1 MLYARVVLW
10 VKEEETISDSR
21 VILYRGDRNVDIE
34 FTLKSVDYVLSE
46 SVEAQLVL
54 VRPHA
59 NSIFS
64 KMHTI
69 NQNKVTF
76 TITGDMIDELSEI
89 ESYAI
94 QIRLFGPNATAR
106 ATLPPCYDVIYVR
119 NPIATEPHVEGEV
132 ARANYAN
139 ANRNITISDLENVG
153 PVFTNG
159 LYNKNV
165 WIDGDLI
172 SVGRLNKIEEALYAV
187 SDDEAEKAQ
196 IEKNKTDIA
205 DLFERVDSGTGGGGM
220 TEEERRQLEKNTS
233 DISTIL
239 NIVDTPPTYTRPT
252 LSININPNMIQHN
265 TSTSITI
272 RSTFNAN
279 DAGNVVNYT
288 LTRNGESIYTGT
300 TVAQYVDT
308 ISTSHNTT
316 VSYSAT
322 VEYSDGIIKDTLLG
336 IPYPD
341 TSIKAGSI
349 TSSGNVRAY
358 ALSYYGVV
366 NTSTVTDISGLSSR
380 LSSNK
385 SYTYTASLTEQRIA
399 YIYPKTFG
407 ELTSIKDANNF
418 DYINSYTRST
428 SIFNGVEYYVYILT
442 DPVTINNFKQIFN

>member
-153 PVFTNG
+153 PFFTNS
-159 LYNKNV
+159 LDNKNLR
-165 WIDGDLI
+165 IDF
-172 SVGRLNKIEEALYAV
+172 
-187 SDDEAEKAQ
+187 
-196 IEKNKTDIA
+196 T
-205 DLFERVDSGTGGGGM
+205 
-220 TEEERRQLEKNTS
+220 
-233 DISTIL
+233 
-239 NIVDTPPTYTRPT
+239 
-252 LSININPNMIQHN
+252 
-265 TSTSITI
+265 
-272 RSTFNAN
+272 
-279 DAGNVVNYT
+279 
-288 LTRNGESIYTGT
+288 
-300 TVAQYVDT
+300 
-308 ISTSHNTT
+308 
-316 VSYSAT
+316 
-322 VEYSDGIIKDTLLG
+322 
-336 IPYPD
+336 
-341 TSIKAGSI
+341 
-349 TSSGNVRAY
+349 
-358 ALSYYGVV
+358 
-366 NTSTVTDISGLSSR
+366 
-380 LSSNK
+380 
-385 SYTYTASLTEQRIA
+385 
-399 YIYPKTFG
+399 
-407 ELTSIKDANNF
+407 
-418 DYINSYTRST
+418 
-428 SIFNGVEYYVYILT
+428 
-442 DPVTINNFKQIFN
+442 